1 MVLEVQKKILETP
14 KMYQYLK
21 ENSFYIK
28 YLNRDPTFYN
38 QFVKNMRELYH
49 DRVTDKIGDALDNL
63 DLITHVLSSLN

>member
-1 MVLEVQKKILETP
+1 MVLELQKKILETP

-28 YLNRDPTFYN
+28 YLNRDPAFYN

>member
-28 YLNRDPTFYN
+28 YLNRDPAFYN